1 MVEPPPM
8 GDFQFTPLQLLTV
21 HLLSIIDIVSG
32 QVFVDALPLIGGEEA
47 KEELASWKIGVET
60 GNDDV
65 FREKKSLST
74 YTTLALGAFGA
85 GKTAQQHIAK
95 SQADSVKA
103 ILTVSQL
110 YDSYRDMLFEFKK
123 TLKSKDLTALEKL
136 ETLWAV
142 TDALYESMKDSITEN
157 AKNDTQ
163 SLEKVI
169 GDLNHVFISLEKL
182 TGGAKM
188 VGILNENNNN
198 NNSSNI

>member
-198 NNSSNI
+198 SSNI

>member
-1 MVEPPPM
+1 MVDPPPM

-198 NNSSNI
+198 SSNI